1 MNKKVSSTRVTNAIS
16 LILRLPPT
24 LRGWRQD
31 NQSSLSRGESY
42 QTFLTNCL
50 SFNLNSEFTGVVKPL
65 FETVIIIKGGWRGQK
80 LTLPIKTKR

>member
-1 MNKKVSSTRVTNAIS
+1 MNKKVSSTEVDCTIS
-16 LILRLPPT
+16 LILQLPPA
-24 LRGWRQD
+24 LRGWGQD

-50 SFNLNSEFTGVVKPL
+50 SFNVSSEFTGVVKPL

>member
-1 MNKKVSSTRVTNAIS
+1 MSSTGVTTAIS

-24 LRGWRQD
+24 LRGWGQD